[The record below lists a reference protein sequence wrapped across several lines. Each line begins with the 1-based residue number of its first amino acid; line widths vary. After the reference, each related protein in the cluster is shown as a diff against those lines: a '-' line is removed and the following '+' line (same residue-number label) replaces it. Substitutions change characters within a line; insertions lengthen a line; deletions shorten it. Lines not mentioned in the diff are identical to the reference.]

1 MADNDS
7 SIIKPMKSLQNIEG
21 LTPTRRREE
30 RKRKQ
35 NLNRRK
41 KEESE
46 EELNES
52 VDPQVLGNELPENE
66 SDRNTIDYCA

>member
-1 MADNDS
+1 MADNDYH
-7 SIIKPMKSLQNIEG
+7 IIKPTEGLQNIEG

-35 NLNRRK
+35 NLNKQNK
-41 KEESE
+41 KEPV

-52 VDPQVLGNELPENE
+52 VDQEGPGNELTENE
-66 SDRNTIDYCA
+66 SDQNSIDYCA

>member
-1 MADNDS
+1 MADNDYS
-7 SIIKPMKSLQNIEG
+7 LIKPAESLQNIEA

-35 NLNRRK
+35 NLTKQN
-41 KEESE
+41 KEEPE

-52 VDPQVLGNELPENE
+52 VDQQDLGNELTENKN
-66 SDRNTIDYCA
+66 DQNTIDYCA

>member
-7 SIIKPMKSLQNIEG
+7 SIIKPMEGLQNIEG

-35 NLNRRK
+35 SLNK
-41 KEESE
+41 QNKEGPE

-52 VDPQVLGNELPENE
+52 VDQQDLGNELTENE
-66 SDRNTIDYCA
+66 SDQNTIDYCA

>member
-7 SIIKPMKSLQNIEG
+7 SIIKPMEGLQNIEG

-35 NLNRRK
+35 SLNK
-41 KEESE
+41 QNKEEPE

-52 VDPQVLGNELPENE
+52 VDQQGLGNELTENE
-66 SDRNTIDYCA
+66 SDQNTIDYCA

>member
-7 SIIKPMKSLQNIEG
+7 SIIKPMEGLQNIEG

-35 NLNRRK
+35 SLNK
-41 KEESE
+41 QNKEEPE

-52 VDPQVLGNELPENE
+52 VDQQDLGNELSENE
-66 SDRNTIDYCA
+66 SDQNTIDYCA

>member
-7 SIIKPMKSLQNIEG
+7 SIIKPMESLQNIEG

-35 NLNRRK
+35 SLNK
-41 KEESE
+41 QNKEEPE

-52 VDPQVLGNELPENE
+52 VDQQDLGNELTENE
-66 SDRNTIDYCA
+66 SDQNTIDYCA

>member
-7 SIIKPMKSLQNIEG
+7 SIIKPMEGLQNIEG

-35 NLNRRK
+35 SLNK
-41 KEESE
+41 QNKEEPE

-52 VDPQVLGNELPENE
+52 VDQQDLGNELTENE
-66 SDRNTIDYCA
+66 SDQNTIDYCA

>member
-1 MADNDS
+1 MPDNDYH
-7 SIIKPMKSLQNIEG
+7 IIKPAESPQNIEA

-35 NLNRRK
+35 NLTRQNK
-41 KEESE
+41 KEPK

-52 VDPQVLGNELPENE
+52 VDQQGLDNKLTENE
-66 SDRNTIDYCA
+66 SDQNAIDYCA